1 MEIAYLLTPITTA
14 AIIAIVVAVVAI
26 AVLAGVSALL
36 HVREKRAAQPQE
48 QPAEEPVAEP
58 AAEETHEEPAEEPA
72 AEPVA
77 EGPAKEPVA
86 EEPVA
91 EEPAEQPA
99 EEEAAIAAAPAAAQ
113 EEAAQEEVPA
123 QPSPEADGVLRVV
136 VPRNRLV
143 RAKYDKSFTARII
156 QAPEAVKG
164 YYSVLKNELLSYRK
178 VKARTTWKKEGF
190 RLGRTGVAKFTMRG
204 KTLCLYLALDTAAY
218 EGTKY
223 AVEDVSAKSQHG
235 RTPCLYRIKNARR
248 CNYAKALIAD
258 AAEKA
263 GAVKGET
270 PNENYVYPYEADEP
284 LLARKLIKRI
294 EEQGE
299 HAAAAGEHVVIN
311 VAEVAEMMN
320 DEEAE
325 ASVGYSDRFSDKTKT
340 AVVNVDTL
348 GEYFNDGERV
358 TVADMCE
365 RIPYLSKKTTYVK
378 VLARGSL
385 NKSLEVEADDFSLD
399 AVKMIVLAGGKVYRT
414 QVN

>member
-48 QPAEEPVAEP
+48 QPAEELVAEKTHEEPVAEPVAEETHEEPVAEEP
-58 AAEETHEEPAEEPA
+58 AAEETH
-72 AEPVA
+72 
-77 EGPAKEPVA
+77 

-99 EEEAAIAAAPAAAQ
+99 EEEAAIAAAPA
-113 EEAAQEEVPA
+113 AAQEEVPA